1 MELIL
6 EPLNSLHNLLASGSK
21 QWSCHPIAATMPKP
35 RKELPL
41 KKFEIQMPN
50 PAISIKPGSTTGKV
64 DFRLFSMILTRQP
77 KISDHFTRTR
87 QIEIAS

>member
-6 EPLNSLHNLLASGSK
+6 EPLNSLHNQLASGSK

-41 KKFEIQMPN
+41 KKPEVQLANIYTN
-50 PAISIKPGSTTGKV
+50 TKPGSTTDKV
-64 DFRLFSMILTRQP
+64 DFRLLSMILAKQP
-77 KISDHFTRTR
+77 KISDHFARTN
-87 QIEIAS
+87 